1 MIGVDVLMQ
10 LIKRYQPIQKHMQG
24 KEIASPGLQGINNNN
39 IKTYS

>member
-24 KEIASPGLQGINNNN
+24 KGEGDCQSGLPRDQ
-39 IKTYS
+39 